1 MIRYIKIEDSKKRDA
16 EITFK
21 SINSGSSISLALETG
36 EKPITKKVLKSS
48 KDHNLESLIGK
59 ESPSQEEYNK
69 FSERLLEKDTEIDFE
84 LFGMFINKTDRIY
97 TNKNNEPV
105 FNIKVVQ
112 KINDPNGNLI
122 KEQKPIYLQSNINEE
137 NIVKWTGKFIP
148 KVKLYNKVIL
158 SSKYQIKHVNGLT
171 FDFLFNIAKLLHEKG
186 YEVYGIIRGQ
196 HNPRREAVEAEFP
209 YVKLIEADLGDQ
221 SSLIR
226 AMQIAKPDEVYNLG
240 AISHVGYS
248 FKDPM
253 LTNDITAK
261 GVLNMLEAIRLTDT
275 ENKVR
280 FYQASTSE
288 LYGEVQEVPQTEK
301 TPFYPRSPYGV
312 ANTEARVPLFVDETY
327 QNDPVQHCDAED
339 GDKADRRRHRQILP
353 GDEESE
359 EPAARRERYV
369 GDNQRSVFH

>member
-48 KDHNLESLIGK
+48 KDHSLESLIGK

-84 LFGMFINKTDRIY
+84 LFGMVINRTDRIY

-171 FDFLFNIAKLLHEKG
+171 FDFLFNIAKLLHEK
-186 YEVYGIIRGQ
+186 E
-196 HNPRREAVEAEFP
+196 
-209 YVKLIEADLGDQ
+209 
-221 SSLIR
+221 
-226 AMQIAKPDEVYNLG
+226 
-240 AISHVGYS
+240 S
-248 FKDPM
+248 FMIMGGGK
-253 LTNDITAK
+253 
-261 GVLNMLEAIRLTDT
+261 
-275 ENKVR
+275 
-280 FYQASTSE
+280 
-288 LYGEVQEVPQTEK
+288 
-301 TPFYPRSPYGV
+301 
-312 ANTEARVPLFVDETY
+312 
-327 QNDPVQHCDAED
+327 
-339 GDKADRRRHRQILP
+339 
-353 GDEESE
+353 GDEPLVFNDGGKPYRSFLEGRIKDKS
-359 EPAARRERYV
+359 YCLILHLS
-369 GDNQRSVFH
+369 NQELKGI

>member
-21 SINSGSSISLALETG
+21 SINSGSSINLALETG
-36 EKPITKKVLKSS
+36 EKPTTKKVLKSS
-48 KDHNLESLIGK
+48 KDHSLESLIGK

-171 FDFLFNIAKLLHEKG
+171 FDFLFNIAKLLHEK
-186 YEVYGIIRGQ
+186 E
-196 HNPRREAVEAEFP
+196 
-209 YVKLIEADLGDQ
+209 
-221 SSLIR
+221 
-226 AMQIAKPDEVYNLG
+226 
-240 AISHVGYS
+240 S
-248 FKDPM
+248 FMIMGGGK
-253 LTNDITAK
+253 
-261 GVLNMLEAIRLTDT
+261 
-275 ENKVR
+275 
-280 FYQASTSE
+280 
-288 LYGEVQEVPQTEK
+288 
-301 TPFYPRSPYGV
+301 
-312 ANTEARVPLFVDETY
+312 
-327 QNDPVQHCDAED
+327 
-339 GDKADRRRHRQILP
+339 
-353 GDEESE
+353 GDEPLVFNDGGKPYRSFLEGRIKDKS
-359 EPAARRERYV
+359 YCLILHLS
-369 GDNQRSVFH
+369 NQELKGI

>member
-21 SINSGSSISLALETG
+21 SINSGSSINLALETG

-48 KDHNLESLIGK
+48 KDHSLESLIGK

-84 LFGMFINKTDRIY
+84 LFGMLINKTDRIY

-171 FDFLFNIAKLLHEKG
+171 YDFLFNIAKLLHEK
-186 YEVYGIIRGQ
+186 E
-196 HNPRREAVEAEFP
+196 
-209 YVKLIEADLGDQ
+209 
-221 SSLIR
+221 
-226 AMQIAKPDEVYNLG
+226 
-240 AISHVGYS
+240 S
-248 FKDPM
+248 FMIMGGGK
-253 LTNDITAK
+253 
-261 GVLNMLEAIRLTDT
+261 
-275 ENKVR
+275 
-280 FYQASTSE
+280 
-288 LYGEVQEVPQTEK
+288 
-301 TPFYPRSPYGV
+301 
-312 ANTEARVPLFVDETY
+312 
-327 QNDPVQHCDAED
+327 
-339 GDKADRRRHRQILP
+339 
-353 GDEESE
+353 GDEPLVFNDGGKPYRSFLEGRIKDKS
-359 EPAARRERYV
+359 YCLILHLS
-369 GDNQRSVFH
+369 NQELKGI

>member
-21 SINSGSSISLALETG
+21 SINSGSSINLALETG

-48 KDHNLESLIGK
+48 KDHSLESLIGK

-171 FDFLFNIAKLLHEKG
+171 FDFLFNMAKLLHEK
-186 YEVYGIIRGQ
+186 E
-196 HNPRREAVEAEFP
+196 
-209 YVKLIEADLGDQ
+209 
-221 SSLIR
+221 
-226 AMQIAKPDEVYNLG
+226 
-240 AISHVGYS
+240 S
-248 FKDPM
+248 FMIMGGGK
-253 LTNDITAK
+253 
-261 GVLNMLEAIRLTDT
+261 
-275 ENKVR
+275 
-280 FYQASTSE
+280 
-288 LYGEVQEVPQTEK
+288 
-301 TPFYPRSPYGV
+301 
-312 ANTEARVPLFVDETY
+312 
-327 QNDPVQHCDAED
+327 
-339 GDKADRRRHRQILP
+339 
-353 GDEESE
+353 GDEPLVFNDGGKTYRSFLEGRIKDKS
-359 EPAARRERYV
+359 YCLILHLS
-369 GDNQRSVFH
+369 NQELKGI

>member
-21 SINSGSSISLALETG
+21 SINSGSSINLALETG

-48 KDHNLESLIGK
+48 KDHSLESLIGK

-69 FSERLLEKDTEIDFE
+69 FSEKLLEKDTEIDFE
-84 LFGMFINKTDRIY
+84 LFGMVINRTDRIY

-171 FDFLFNIAKLLHEKG
+171 FDFLFNIAKLLHEK
-186 YEVYGIIRGQ
+186 E
-196 HNPRREAVEAEFP
+196 
-209 YVKLIEADLGDQ
+209 
-221 SSLIR
+221 
-226 AMQIAKPDEVYNLG
+226 
-240 AISHVGYS
+240 S
-248 FKDPM
+248 FMIMGGGK
-253 LTNDITAK
+253 
-261 GVLNMLEAIRLTDT
+261 
-275 ENKVR
+275 
-280 FYQASTSE
+280 
-288 LYGEVQEVPQTEK
+288 
-301 TPFYPRSPYGV
+301 
-312 ANTEARVPLFVDETY
+312 
-327 QNDPVQHCDAED
+327 
-339 GDKADRRRHRQILP
+339 
-353 GDEESE
+353 GDEPLVFNDGGKPYRSFLEGRIKDKS
-359 EPAARRERYV
+359 YCLILHLS
-369 GDNQRSVFH
+369 NQELKGI

>member
-21 SINSGSSISLALETG
+21 SINSGSSINLALETG

-48 KDHNLESLIGK
+48 KDHSLESLIGK

-84 LFGMFINKTDRIY
+84 LFGMLINKTDRIY

-122 KEQKPIYLQSNINEE
+122 KEQQPIYLQSNINEE

-171 FDFLFNIAKLLHEKG
+171 FDFLFNIAKLLHEK
-186 YEVYGIIRGQ
+186 E
-196 HNPRREAVEAEFP
+196 
-209 YVKLIEADLGDQ
+209 
-221 SSLIR
+221 
-226 AMQIAKPDEVYNLG
+226 
-240 AISHVGYS
+240 S
-248 FKDPM
+248 FMIMGGGK
-253 LTNDITAK
+253 
-261 GVLNMLEAIRLTDT
+261 
-275 ENKVR
+275 
-280 FYQASTSE
+280 
-288 LYGEVQEVPQTEK
+288 
-301 TPFYPRSPYGV
+301 
-312 ANTEARVPLFVDETY
+312 
-327 QNDPVQHCDAED
+327 
-339 GDKADRRRHRQILP
+339 
-353 GDEESE
+353 GDEPLVFNDGGKPYRSFLEGRIKDKS
-359 EPAARRERYV
+359 YCLILHLS
-369 GDNQRSVFH
+369 NQELKGI

>member
-21 SINSGSSISLALETG
+21 SINSGSSINLALETG

-48 KDHNLESLIGK
+48 KDHSLESLIGK

-84 LFGMFINKTDRIY
+84 LFGMLINKTDRIY

-171 FDFLFNIAKLLHEKG
+171 FDFLFNIAKLLHEK
-186 YEVYGIIRGQ
+186 E
-196 HNPRREAVEAEFP
+196 
-209 YVKLIEADLGDQ
+209 
-221 SSLIR
+221 
-226 AMQIAKPDEVYNLG
+226 
-240 AISHVGYS
+240 S
-248 FKDPM
+248 FMIMGGGK
-253 LTNDITAK
+253 
-261 GVLNMLEAIRLTDT
+261 
-275 ENKVR
+275 
-280 FYQASTSE
+280 
-288 LYGEVQEVPQTEK
+288 
-301 TPFYPRSPYGV
+301 
-312 ANTEARVPLFVDETY
+312 
-327 QNDPVQHCDAED
+327 
-339 GDKADRRRHRQILP
+339 
-353 GDEESE
+353 GDEPLVFNDGGKPYRSFLEGRIKDKS
-359 EPAARRERYV
+359 YCLILHLS
-369 GDNQRSVFH
+369 NQELKGI

>member
-21 SINSGSSISLALETG
+21 SINSGSSINLALETG

-48 KDHNLESLIGK
+48 KDHSLESLIGK

-84 LFGMFINKTDRIY
+84 LFGMFINRTDRIY

-171 FDFLFNIAKLLHEKG
+171 FDFLFNIAKLLHEK
-186 YEVYGIIRGQ
+186 E
-196 HNPRREAVEAEFP
+196 
-209 YVKLIEADLGDQ
+209 
-221 SSLIR
+221 
-226 AMQIAKPDEVYNLG
+226 
-240 AISHVGYS
+240 S
-248 FKDPM
+248 FMIMGGGK
-253 LTNDITAK
+253 
-261 GVLNMLEAIRLTDT
+261 
-275 ENKVR
+275 
-280 FYQASTSE
+280 
-288 LYGEVQEVPQTEK
+288 
-301 TPFYPRSPYGV
+301 
-312 ANTEARVPLFVDETY
+312 
-327 QNDPVQHCDAED
+327 
-339 GDKADRRRHRQILP
+339 
-353 GDEESE
+353 GDEPLVFNDGGKPYRSFLEGRIKDKS
-359 EPAARRERYV
+359 YCLILHLS
-369 GDNQRSVFH
+369 NQELKGI

>member
-21 SINSGSSISLALETG
+21 SINSGSSINLALETG

-48 KDHNLESLIGK
+48 KDHSLESLIGK

-84 LFGMFINKTDRIY
+84 LFGMLINKIDRIY

-171 FDFLFNIAKLLHEKG
+171 FDFLFNIAKLLHEK
-186 YEVYGIIRGQ
+186 E
-196 HNPRREAVEAEFP
+196 
-209 YVKLIEADLGDQ
+209 
-221 SSLIR
+221 
-226 AMQIAKPDEVYNLG
+226 
-240 AISHVGYS
+240 S
-248 FKDPM
+248 FMIMGGGK
-253 LTNDITAK
+253 
-261 GVLNMLEAIRLTDT
+261 
-275 ENKVR
+275 
-280 FYQASTSE
+280 
-288 LYGEVQEVPQTEK
+288 
-301 TPFYPRSPYGV
+301 
-312 ANTEARVPLFVDETY
+312 
-327 QNDPVQHCDAED
+327 
-339 GDKADRRRHRQILP
+339 
-353 GDEESE
+353 GDEPLVFNDGGKPYRSFLEGRIKDKS
-359 EPAARRERYV
+359 YCLILHLS
-369 GDNQRSVFH
+369 NQELKGI